1 MDLLSL
7 AQSYGPF
14 VVAMAFAGVVGG
26 LLAGLL
32 GVGGGIVIVPVLF
45 STLGT
50 LGISD
55 DLAIKVAV
63 ATSLA
68 TIVVTSVSSARS
80 HYKCGTVDLDLLRAW
95 GPWIVVGVVLGTVL
109 ANLAKGWVMTLVF
122 GIVALLVAINM
133 ILRAH
138 NGALRADFPS
148 TTIKN
153 GSATFVGAFSA
164 IMGIGGGTLSVPTL
178 TAFGFD
184 IKRSVGTAA
193 AIGFLIA
200 VPATLGYI
208 IGGWSAPDRPP
219 FSIGY
224 VNLIAF
230 MALVPLTTLCAPLGA
245 RLAHALPGHIL
256 SYAFAVFLLLTSAR
270 MLWSVWAN

>member
-55 DLAIKVAV
+55 DLAIK
-63 ATSLA
+63 
-68 TIVVTSVSSARS
+68 
-80 HYKCGTVDLDLLRAW
+80 
-95 GPWIVVGVVLGTVL
+95 
-109 ANLAKGWVMTLVF
+109 
-122 GIVALLVAINM
+122 
-133 ILRAH
+133 
-138 NGALRADFPS
+138 
-148 TTIKN
+148 
-153 GSATFVGAFSA
+153 
-164 IMGIGGGTLSVPTL
+164 
-178 TAFGFD
+178 
-184 IKRSVGTAA
+184 
-193 AIGFLIA
+193 
-200 VPATLGYI
+200 
-208 IGGWSAPDRPP
+208 APDRPP